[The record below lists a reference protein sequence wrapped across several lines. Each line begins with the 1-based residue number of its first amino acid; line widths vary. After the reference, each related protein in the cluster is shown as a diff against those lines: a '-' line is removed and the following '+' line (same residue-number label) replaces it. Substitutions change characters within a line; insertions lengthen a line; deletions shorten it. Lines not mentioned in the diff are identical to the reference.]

1 MKLFT
6 KIFLQVA
13 CVILI
18 LSSAVFFYT
27 SYRWRNQSIQYINNY
42 EYTKFQNN
50 LLQFEEKLRLTS
62 SQSANSDEK
71 VRNRILIYAFRQIFH
86 DSAVLYQ
93 NDEELY
99 NGTAYD
105 FDVQGIQEQLGE
117 VELHGK
123 WYDADTYICDP
134 LISKADGKT
143 LLLFF
148 YSSTESTTNL
158 NYQIVTYKDV
168 SDVLESNRILFYQ
181 AGMLTLV
188 LLLLTGTIL
197 FFSLRKI
204 MAPLTKLREA
214 AVSVSE
220 GNYDIQVPA
229 EGDTELAQV
238 GKSFNQMSSKVK
250 EQIECLSTVNH
261 TQRQLMGSLAH
272 ELKTPMTSIL
282 GYADTLL
289 TVRLQRQQQERA
301 LSYIS
306 SECRRLSRLSVKMLE
321 LTGLYETGEAEFVP
335 VEVQMN
341 QFLEDVK
348 KLVTYRLQ
356 EKKICLEI
364 HCNPEEL
371 RKTFDPD
378 LMMSAVT
385 NFIDNAVK
393 ASDENSK
400 IVLEAT
406 QNHLSVQDYGKGI
419 PEEDLKRVTEAF
431 YMVDKSRSRVKGS
444 VGLGLAL
451 CQKIADIHG
460 FQLEITSHLGKGTIV
475 SVLW

>member
-27 SYRWRNQSIQYINNY
+27 SYRWKNQSIQYINNY

-181 AGMLTLV
+181 AGTLTLV

-229 EGDTELAQV
+229 EGDTELAQI

-321 LTGLYETGEAEFVP
+321 LTGLYETGEARFAPTENSVKA
-335 VEVQMN
+335 
-341 QFLEDVK
+341 FLEDSRQ
-348 KLVTYRLQ
+348 LNLCRLK
-356 EKKICLEI
+356 EKNICLELQ
-364 HCNPEEL
+364 CEPADLKKN
-371 RKTFDPD
+371 FDKD
-378 LMMSAVT
+378 LMLSLVN

-393 ASDENSK
+393 ASADNSK
-400 IVLEAT
+400 LILAAT
-406 QNHLSVQDYGKGI
+406 AGKLMVQDFGKGI
-419 PEEDLKRVTEAF
+419 PAKDLDKVTEAF
-431 YMVDKSRSRVKGS
+431 YMVDKSRSRANGS

-451 CQKIADIHG
+451 CKKIADIHG
-460 FQLEITSHLGKGTIV
+460 FQLKIESEIGKGTCVFIE
-475 SVLW
+475 W

>member
-1 MKLFT
+1 M
-6 KIFLQVA
+6 A

-27 SYRWRNQSIQYINNY
+27 SYRWKNQSIQYINNY

-62 SQSANSDEK
+62 SQSANSDER

-93 NDEELY
+93 NGEELY
-99 NGTAYD
+99 NGTAYN
-105 FDVQGIQEQLGE
+105 FDVQGIQDQTGE

-123 WYDADTYICDP
+123 WYDTDTYICDP
-134 LISKADGKT
+134 LINKVDGKT

-148 YSSTESTTNL
+148 YSSTESITNL

-181 AGMLTLV
+181 AGTLTLV

-272 ELKTPMTSIL
+272 ELKTHMTSIL
-282 GYADTLL
+282 G
-289 TVRLQRQQQERA
+289 
-301 LSYIS
+301 
-306 SECRRLSRLSVKMLE
+306 
-321 LTGLYETGEAEFVP
+321 
-335 VEVQMN
+335 
-341 QFLEDVK
+341 
-348 KLVTYRLQ
+348 
-356 EKKICLEI
+356 
-364 HCNPEEL
+364 
-371 RKTFDPD
+371 
-378 LMMSAVT
+378 
-385 NFIDNAVK
+385 
-393 ASDENSK
+393 
-400 IVLEAT
+400 
-406 QNHLSVQDYGKGI
+406 
-419 PEEDLKRVTEAF
+419 
-431 YMVDKSRSRVKGS
+431 
-444 VGLGLAL
+444 
-451 CQKIADIHG
+451 
-460 FQLEITSHLGKGTIV
+460 
-475 SVLW
+475 

>member
-1 MKLFT
+1 M
-6 KIFLQVA
+6 
-13 CVILI
+13 
-18 LSSAVFFYT
+18 
-27 SYRWRNQSIQYINNY
+27 
-42 EYTKFQNN
+42 
-50 LLQFEEKLRLTS
+50 
-62 SQSANSDEK
+62 
-71 VRNRILIYAFRQIFH
+71 
-86 DSAVLYQ
+86 
-93 NDEELY
+93 
-99 NGTAYD
+99 
-105 FDVQGIQEQLGE
+105 
-117 VELHGK
+117 ELHGK

-204 MAPLTKLREA
+204 MSPLTKLREA

-321 LTGLYETGEAEFVP
+321 LTGLYETGEARFAPTENSVKA
-335 VEVQMN
+335 
-341 QFLEDVK
+341 FLEDSRQ
-348 KLVTYRLQ
+348 LNLCRLK
-356 EKKICLEI
+356 EKNICLE
-364 HCNPEEL
+364 L
-371 RKTFDPD
+371 
-378 LMMSAVT
+378 
-385 NFIDNAVK
+385 
-393 ASDENSK
+393 
-400 IVLEAT
+400 
-406 QNHLSVQDYGKGI
+406 
-419 PEEDLKRVTEAF
+419 
-431 YMVDKSRSRVKGS
+431 
-444 VGLGLAL
+444 
-451 CQKIADIHG
+451 
-460 FQLEITSHLGKGTIV
+460 
-475 SVLW
+475 